1 MEHRYIL
8 AVDFDG
14 TLFSG
19 QYPQT
24 EEPKWD
30 IINKVKEFKEN
41 GAEIILWTCRSKSRG
56 LQEAVNKSREVG
68 LEFHAVNDNT
78 ESLKKYM
85 RETNK
90 TFADKKIFATFYLD
104 DRSDNLDLFL
114 KMDVK
119 KAIEKEVKKNS

>member
-19 QYPQT
+19 QYPKT

-41 GAEIILWTCRSKSRG
+41 GAEIILWTCRSGSRG
-56 LQEAVNKSREVG
+56 LQEAVDKSREVG
-68 LEFHAVNDNT
+68 LEFDAVNDNT
-78 ESLKKYM
+78 EWLKKYM
-85 RETNK
+85 RETNRI
-90 TFADKKIFATFYLD
+90 FADKKIFATFYLD

>member
-19 QYPQT
+19 QYPKT

-41 GAEIILWTCRSKSRG
+41 GAEIILWTCRSGSRG
-56 LQEAVNKSREVG
+56 LQEAVDKSREVG
-68 LEFHAVNDNT
+68 LEFDAVNDNT

-85 RETNK
+85 RETNRI
-90 TFADKKIFATFYLD
+90 FADKKIFATFYLD